1 MAKKLALFGAVL
13 SLAFLAA
20 CGGGGPANPGTGPAG
35 FTNSSFSGNYVFT
48 MNGQCAS
55 CSTGTP
61 IVTSV
66 GALTADG
73 NGNITGGTWDVNISG
88 SDQSITGL
96 TGSYQV
102 GTDGT
107 TNVTINAG
115 GSTDSYVMKLAS
127 PSAGYITSADS
138 SWALSGVVEQQV
150 ANPAQPTGTYVFQAS
165 GVNAGLSALGIVG
178 SMNFTSGAAALDM
191 NNNGTANFDNAA
203 TVAISSY
210 ASGRGI
216 LTITS
221 GSLGVMTFAFYSVD
235 GNSLELVSDDASNR
249 MQGRAE
255 LTSGAVSGALSG
267 NFAFL
272 GAGYLP
278 GITSTNIAASEGGI
292 LTGDGAGGVSS
303 GVIDSIINATSGEL
317 GATFT
322 ATGATSTVNGATR
335 DLVTMA
341 VNASQST
348 VSMHSP
354 VIWFVNSGRAFFL
367 TRDTDRVETGALNA
381 QSGAPYSD
389 SGTYAFYTT
398 GWAFISGSGA
408 QGATSVSLF
417 KNSGGTVSGYSQVFN
432 LLGSAS
438 QATGTGTL
446 SFDSTGTIGSLVLN
460 NSPAGTSDYQI
471 YQYSPTNAFIMESD
485 QQTVQWGL
493 LSAQNSQ

>member
-1 MAKKLALFGAVL
+1 MFALFAAVL

-20 CGGGGPANPGTGPAG
+20 CGGGGPANPGTGAAG
-35 FTNSSFSGNYVFT
+35 FTNSSFNGSYVFT

-73 NGNITGGTWDVNISG
+73 NGNITGGSWDVNISG
-88 SDQSITGL
+88 SDQSLTGL

-102 GTDGT
+102 GSDGT
-107 TNVTINAG
+107 TNLTLNAG
-115 GSTDSYVMKLAS
+115 GSSDAYVIKLTS
-127 PSAGYITSADS
+127 NSGGYITSADGAWS
-138 SWALSGVVEQQV
+138 LSGVVEKQI
-150 ANPAQPTGTYVFQAS
+150 ASPAQPTGTYVFQAS
-165 GVNAGLSALGIVG
+165 GVNTGLSALGMVG
-178 SMNFTSGAAALDM
+178 AMNFTSNTAALDM

-203 TVAISSY
+203 TITVSSY
-210 ASGRGI
+210 SSGRGI
-216 LTITS
+216 LTVTS
-221 GSLGVMTFAFYSVD
+221 SSLGVMSFAFYNVD

-255 LTSGAVSGALSG
+255 LTSGAVSGPLSG

-278 GITSTNIAASEGGI
+278 GITSSNIAASEGGV
-292 LTGDGAGGVSS
+292 LTGNGAGGAT
-303 GVIDSIINATSGEL
+303 GGTIDSIINATNGEL
-317 GATFT
+317 GASFT
-322 ATGATSTVNGATR
+322 GTGSTSTVNGATR
-335 DLVTMA
+335 DVVTMA

-348 VSMHSP
+348 VSMRSP
-354 VIWFVNSGRAFFL
+354 VIWFVNSGRGFFL
-367 TRDTDRVETGALNA
+367 TRDTDRVETGAINV
-381 QSGAPYSD
+381 QTGAPYSD

-398 GWAFISGSGA
+398 GWAFPSGVGA
-408 QGATSVSLF
+408 EGATSVSLF
-417 KNSGGTVSGYSQVFN
+417 KNAGGTISGYSQVFN

-446 SFDSTGTIGSLVLN
+446 AFDSGTTIGSLVLN
-460 NSPAGTSDYQI
+460 NTPAGTSDYQI
-471 YQYSPTNAFIMESD
+471 YQYSATNAFIMESD

-493 LSAQNSQ
+493 MSVQNSQ